1 MLEIQTVG
9 LDSMPTGSE
18 SSPSL
23 LCGPEELMGK
33 RHAFWD
39 VQVKKRR
46 MAWKV
51 AGERGILMVT
61 GKPWMK
67 DIQDYSQMQD
77 G

>member
-1 MLEIQTVG
+1 
-9 LDSMPTGSE
+9 
-18 SSPSL
+18 
-23 LCGPEELMGK
+23 MGK

-39 VQVKKRR
+39 LQGKKRR

>member
-1 MLEIQTVG
+1 MLEIQAVG
-9 LDSMPTGSE
+9 LDPMPTE
-18 SSPSL
+18 SKVVQACW
-23 LCGPEELMGK
+23 CGPEELMGK
-33 RHAFWD
+33 RHGFWD
-39 VQVKKRR
+39 LQVKKRR

-51 AGERGILMVT
+51 AGERGILIVT